1 MIGGGS
7 GRSSEARNR
16 NGMGELGTGWW
27 GRGDMLGRERGG
39 EGETW
44 DDGKVLGGRN
54 EMGKTVMGNLED
66 RDPECHAYYM
76 LICTKCLHTILSW
89 KTSLSFSLFT

>member
-1 MIGGGS
+1 MNLSLSLSLSITFAQRRSNVFDVCPTLYKCHTNVSCMPRGELRGADDLMRNMMIGGGS

-39 EGETW
+39 
-44 DDGKVLGGRN
+44 
-54 EMGKTVMGNLED
+54 
-66 RDPECHAYYM
+66 
-76 LICTKCLHTILSW
+76 
-89 KTSLSFSLFT
+89 